1 MNIFLY
7 YKMNEKHVNIC
18 TCARKTIENMCPR
31 RYKQE
36 ILQHIN
42 IATYEHI
49 RHPTTGPMEGRGL
62 HFYSHV
68 SQRKRENLKS
78 FSLEETV
85 STTIFVT
92 FRHMG

>member
-1 MNIFLY
+1 
-7 YKMNEKHVNIC
+7 
-18 TCARKTIENMCPR
+18 MCPR

-62 HFYSHV
+62 HFDSHV

-78 FSLEETV
+78 FSLEETEYHHICNFQAYGL
-85 STTIFVT
+85 T
-92 FRHMG
+92 